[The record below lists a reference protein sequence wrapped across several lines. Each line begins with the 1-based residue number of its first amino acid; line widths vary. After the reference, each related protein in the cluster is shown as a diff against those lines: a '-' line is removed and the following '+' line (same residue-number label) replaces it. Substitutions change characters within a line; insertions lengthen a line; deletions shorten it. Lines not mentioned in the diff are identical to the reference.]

1 MDGYIFVHVH
11 GALQSAVLS
20 EGDSAFA
27 RAHFTYGPDW
37 SIVSGA
43 EQILS
48 QVAMHGPPDG
58 AVFNMPID
66 VVFRRLGAE

>member
-1 MDGYIFVHVH
+1 MDGYIFVHLH
-11 GALQSAVLS
+11 GTLQSAVLS
-20 EGDSAFA
+20 EGDSAFV

-48 QVAMHGPPDG
+48 QVLVSSRQFTCFEPHT
-58 AVFNMPID
+58 
-66 VVFRRLGAE
+66 